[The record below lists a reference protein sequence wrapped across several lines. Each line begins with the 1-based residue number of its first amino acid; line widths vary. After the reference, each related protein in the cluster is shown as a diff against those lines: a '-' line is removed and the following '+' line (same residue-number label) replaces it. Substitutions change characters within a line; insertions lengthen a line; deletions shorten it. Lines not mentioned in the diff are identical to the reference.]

1 MALVGLAA
9 LDCMAIRAPLSGLPI
24 VAAML
29 LLGGLPM
36 ANLLAIGLLPLLL
49 GRPGGR
55 GARPSVVGF
64 EVVGWATLL
73 LYASFASHRPEAL
86 REAVVVALGSLRTHG
101 NAAFLTAVMVALLLP
116 QISLSLLGGWLNGR
130 YDARVA
136 IPWPTV
142 TQDRDETA
150 SVPNGATSEVQLSL
164 YDRVR
169 VPTVE

>member
-1 MALVGLAA
+1 MRHFRCTIAGLMALVGLAA
-9 LDCMAIRAPLSGLPI
+9 LDSMAIRAPLSGRPI
-24 VAAML
+24 VATLL

-55 GARPSVVGF
+55 GARPSIVGF

-86 REAVVVALGSLRTHG
+86 REAVVVALGSVRIHG
-101 NAAFLTAVMVALLLP
+101 NAAFLSAVVMALLLP

-130 YDARVA
+130 CNVRFA

-142 TQDRDETA
+142 RQDRDETA
-150 SVPNGATSEVQLSL
+150 GVPDDAASEA
-164 YDRVR
+164 
-169 VPTVE
+169 

>member
-1 MALVGLAA
+1 
-9 LDCMAIRAPLSGLPI
+9 
-24 VAAML
+24 
-29 LLGGLPM
+29 
-36 ANLLAIGLLPLLL
+36 LAIGLLPLLL
-49 GRPGGR
+49 GRAGGC

-130 YDARVA
+130 YDARIA

-150 SVPNGATSEVQLSL
+150 PVPDGATSEI
-164 YDRVR
+164 
-169 VPTVE
+169 